1 MVLAAQGSVPSGM
14 PSVSEPP
21 EPARTSGT
29 PRAIAGGP
37 LAIDVIASAEL
48 LDAGSIGSLRDLI
61 LRAAAAMSLSGE
73 VRVRIVGDEQMAD
86 AHERW
91 GGVPGT
97 TDVLTFDMRDGRAAF
112 DREMDMDVLV
122 CVDEAR
128 RQAAARG
135 IALGHEMLLYV
146 VHAMLHCLGYDD
158 HDDEG
163 YRAMHEREDE
173 ILRGLGVGPVFARE
187 SREGAA
193 DAGGGAS

>member
-1 MVLAAQGSVPSGM
+1 MVLVAQGSVPNGM
-14 PSVSEPP
+14 PNVSEPP

-37 LAIDVIASAEL
+37 CAVDVIAPAEL
-48 LDAGSIGSLRDLI
+48 IDAGSIGSLHDLI
-61 LRAAAAMSLSGE
+61 LRAASMLSLGGE
-73 VRVRIVGDEQMAD
+73 VRVRIVCDQQMAD

-97 TDVLTFDMRDGRAAF
+97 TDVLTFDLRDGRAAV
-112 DREMDMDVLV
+112 DGEMDVDVLV

-128 RQAAARG
+128 RQASARG
-135 IALGHEMLLYV
+135 IAPEHEVLLYV

-158 HDDEG
+158 HDGDG

-173 ILRGLGVGPVFARE
+173 VLGGLGIGPVFARE
-187 SREGAA
+187 PHGGAA
-193 DAGGGAS
+193 GEGGGAS